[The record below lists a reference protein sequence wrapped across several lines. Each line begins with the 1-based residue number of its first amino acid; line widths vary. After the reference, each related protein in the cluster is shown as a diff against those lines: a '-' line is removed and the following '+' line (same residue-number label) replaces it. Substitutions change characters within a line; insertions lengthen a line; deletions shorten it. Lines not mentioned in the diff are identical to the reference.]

1 MANLNFDASK
11 IETNSYQPLP
21 DGWYPVAIVEADM
34 VRTKD
39 GSNEYL
45 KLCYEITGPE
55 YTGRK
60 IFDGLNINH
69 ANQTPREIAQR
80 NLASIC
86 KAIGQLQVAST
97 EQLLGA
103 QLLVKLK
110 AEPANDRYEA
120 RNRVAGYKASSQAAA
135 PVAAPAAPAAAP
147 KKAPWQ
153 R

>member
-34 VRTKD
+34 VRTRD
-39 GSNEYL
+39 GATEYL
-45 KLCYEITGPE
+45 KLCYEVTGQE

-60 IFDGLNINH
+60 VFDGLNINH

-86 KAIGQLQVAST
+86 KAINQLQVAST
-97 EQLLGA
+97 DQLLGKE
-103 QLLVKLK
+103 LLVKVK
-110 AEPANDRYEA
+110 AEPADERFDA
-120 RNRVAGYKASSQAAA
+120 RNRVVGYKASTQAAA
-135 PVAAPAAPAAAP
+135 PVAAPAAAP

>member
-34 VRTKD
+34 VRTRD
-39 GSNEYL
+39 GATEYL
-45 KLCYEITGPE
+45 KLCYEVTGQE

-60 IFDGLNINH
+60 VFDGLNINH

-86 KAIGQLQVAST
+86 KAINQLQVAST
-97 EQLLGA
+97 DQLLGA
-103 QLLVKLK
+103 ALMVKLK
-110 AEPANDRYEA
+110 AEPANERFDA
-120 RNRVAGYKASSQAAA
+120 RNRVVGYKPTTQTAA
-135 PVAAPAAPAAAP
+135 PVAAPAAAP